1 LSWDDFNG
9 RYGDWGRP
17 LVLYLARRLSGT
29 TLKEIGDGVGGM
41 NYKAVSRALFRFK
54 KRMEKDKKIAK
65 IARKLLSEV

>member
-1 LSWDDFNG
+1 M
-9 RYGDWGRP
+9 
-17 LVLYLARRLSGT
+17 LYLARRLSGT
-29 TLKEIGDGVGGM
+29 TLKEIDDGVGGM